1 MWELPGALAPM
12 ANYRQFI
19 VCRLVAHPVKAG
31 KWNKFPVNPATGEV
45 WNAHD
50 PAIWLDVQTAT
61 SLATWYGPGH
71 GVGFVFTGAD
81 PFAFIDIDNCATPD
95 GQWSELARHVVAAF
109 PGAAVEVSQSGR
121 GLHIFCMGTVPEHGC
136 RNDRFG
142 LEFYHRDRFVYLGT
156 GAVGS
161 AGTDCSA
168 GLQWLAEHFFPPRQ
182 EAIGGPEWRD
192 APVPEWSGPT
202 DDEELIARALASR
215 QSAAAAFGGRASFR
229 DLWEGNAEALGRS
242 FPDSGGRAYDAS
254 AADAALASHLAY
266 FTGNHHE
273 RILRLM
279 DRSALKREKWERAD
293 YIRGTISYC
302 CGRTSKWLSDA
313 PPSPAGVPATMGAA
327 EVAGLSFA
335 AAAGGAI
342 PATIINVQNAL
353 KSTESGVVLR
363 LDQFRDR
370 IVLQNKETG
379 EWADFTDVHYVR
391 LRSTLELCGFK
402 PVGSDLMRDAVLAVA
417 TENAF
422 DSGIEWGNTL
432 KWDGTPRV
440 AAAMTRYFGCED
452 NPYTRAVAL
461 YLFTALAG
469 RLMAPGC
476 QADMA
481 VILVD
486 PRQGT
491 GKTSSV
497 KALAPFPQAFGEIDL
512 GKIDDDN
519 TARKLRGKLVIE
531 LGELRGLASKDDE
544 AIKAWVSRTEE
555 EWTPKYREFN
565 TTFQRRCILIGTSN
579 RDDLLS
585 DPTGNRRWLPVRS
598 GNLNPV
604 ALAGDCEQ
612 LWAEGIALWR
622 EAGIQWREAQELAK
636 DEHEQFQR
644 DDSDPWDD
652 IVRDWLNSMPAP
664 APGEVPKPFTRGDG
678 DLRLSDILVGALRMD
693 ISKCTRK
700 DEHRLGGVMR
710 RLGYFKT
717 TVHQADGTRPKRWRR
732 MSSPM

>member
-1 MWELPGALAPM
+1 MYELPGALAPM
-12 ANYRQFI
+12 ALYRQFI
-19 VCRLVAHPVKAG
+19 VCRLVAHPTKPG
-31 KWNKFPVNPATGEV
+31 KFNKYPVNPTSGEV

-50 PAIWLDVQTAT
+50 PAIWLDVGTAT
-61 SLATWYGPGH
+61 SLASWYGPGH
-71 GVGFVFTGAD
+71 GVGFVFTDAD
-81 PFAFIDIDNCATPD
+81 PFWFVDIDNCATPD
-95 GQWSELARHVVAAF
+95 GRWSDLARHVVAAF

-121 GLHIFCMGTVPEHGC
+121 GLHLFGVGTVPEHSC
-136 RNDRFG
+136 RNDRLG

-161 AGTDCSA
+161 AGTDCSI
-168 GLQWLAEHFFPPRQ
+168 GLQWLTEHFFPPRQ
-182 EAIGGPEWRD
+182 EAISGPEWRD

-202 DDEELIARALASR
+202 DDDELIARALASR
-215 QSAAAAFGGRASFR
+215 QSAAAAFGGRASFL
-229 DLWEGNAEALGRS
+229 DLWEGNAEALGKS

-273 RILRLM
+273 RIERLM
-279 DRSALKREKWERAD
+279 RRSALVRDKWERAD

-302 CGRTSKWLSDA
+302 CSRTSKWLSDA
-313 PPSPAGVPATMGAA
+313 PVPSPAD
-327 EVAGLSFA
+327 VAGLSFA

-353 KSTESGVVLR
+353 KSSESGVQLR

-370 IVLQNKETG
+370 IVVQHKETG
-379 EWADFTDVHYVR
+379 EWTDFTDVHYVR

-402 PVGSDLMRDAVLAVA
+402 PVGSELMRDAVLAVA

-422 DSGIEWGNTL
+422 DSGIEWGNGL
-432 KWDGTPRV
+432 RWDGLPRV
-440 AAAMTRYFGCED
+440 ATAMVRYFGCED
-452 NPYTRAVAL
+452 TPYTRAVSL

-469 RLMAPGC
+469 RLMSPGC

-486 PRQGT
+486 QRQGT

-512 GKIDDDN
+512 SKIDDDN

-598 GNLNPV
+598 GDLDPA
-604 ALAGDCEQ
+604 ALAADCEQ
-612 LWAEGIALWR
+612 LWAEAISLWR
-622 EAGIQWREAQELAK
+622 AGGIQWRDAQELAK
-636 DEHEQFQR
+636 GEHEQFQR
-644 DDSDPWDD
+644 DDSDPWDEP
-652 IVRDWLNSMPAP
+652 VRAWLNGMPVP
-664 APGEVPKPFTRGDG
+664 APGEVPLPVTRGDG
-678 DLRLSDILVGALRMD
+678 HVCLHDVMIGALRLD
-693 ISKCTRK
+693 IAKCSKRE
-700 DEHRLGGVMR
+700 EHRLGGVMR

-717 TVHQADGTRPKRWRR
+717 TVTLPDGVRVKRWRR
-732 MSSPM
+732 NGLPG